1 MAKTKTF
8 KVRLILQ
15 HKGNILM
22 LKQTTENGGKY
33 TLVGGTVEENEFP
46 IEALVRE
53 TKEES
58 GITISRSDVQLVHT
72 LFKKKKGDNRIVLY
86 FKVKNWVGKL
96 SSREPEKFE
105 GVEWFP
111 IDELPPD
118 VSPTVK
124 FVLNRYK
131 AGFTF
136 SEMTKEELKG
146 VGKK

>member
-8 KVRLILQ
+8 KVRLVLQ

-46 IEALVRE
+46 VEALIRE

-58 GITISRSDVQLVHT
+58 GITISRSDVHLVHT

-86 FKVKNWVGKL
+86 FKVKNWEGKL
-96 SSREPEKFE
+96 SSKEPEKFE
-105 GVEWFP
+105 GVDWFP
-111 IDELPPD
+111 IDKLPPN

-124 FVLNRYK
+124 FILQRYND
-131 AGFTF
+131 GYNF
-136 SEMTKEELKG
+136 SEMTKEELKR
-146 VGKK
+146 V